1 MILAEIPSTWAG
13 EILTWVDLVFKPV
26 VVLATIYWVIWH
38 RREGRRMV
46 REEEHLFA
54 EAADLHR
61 LVERVETLAPKSD
74 LLLLEKRMV
83 AERQE
88 TVREI
93 NAIYEQM
100 RQDAGRVAETFRTLT
115 GDIQRVAGTQDAM
128 RKPPGR

>member
-1 MILAEIPSTWAG
+1 MILAEIPSTWPG

-61 LVERVETLAPKSD
+61 LVLRVETLAPKAD
-74 LLLLEKRMV
+74 LVLLEQRMV
-83 AERQE
+83 AERQD
-88 TVREI
+88 TVRDI

-100 RQDAGRVAETFRTLT
+100 RSDARGVSETFRTLT
-115 GDIQRVAGTQDAM
+115 GDIQKVAGTLEGL
-128 RKPPGR
+128 RKPAGR